1 MYSKESAPKA
11 STGEKVVEKVV
22 KAEKAEKPIEKALE
36 TPSEKPLVKQ
46 EESKDVTMEDP
57 DAEDGEIRDDPSAV
71 KKEEMK
77 METLPKQET
86 AA

>member
-1 MYSKESAPKA
+1 MYTKESAPKA
-11 STGEKVVEKVV
+11 STSEKVVERSE
-22 KAEKAEKPIEKALE
+22 KAEKATEKPPE

-46 EESKDVTMEDP
+46 EESKDVAMEDP
-57 DAEDGEIRDDPSAV
+57 DAEDGEIRDDPPSV

-77 METLPKQET
+77 METPPKQET